1 MKAFGGFLLVLSFYF
16 ACTGP
21 TKNPTRD
28 PYSLETLTFLEE
40 VLLDVW
46 ESSDSRENALSRLRY
61 VCRNRD
67 TDDGYLCYTWG
78 LIEFKNGNYNESY
91 TAFKLALE
99 KNPTD
104 SLYKNL
110 LRLSA
115 VKSNNL
121 EELTNSGEEGR
132 VLSLYSETISSCQTE
147 SKRANAFASFLEL
160 ARSGH
165 LTKDMLKKGVF
176 SLCFAGF
183 SEVQKAEIHPWI
195 KTARINYADRL
206 VTDKVKAD
214 PFSKVWDTSFYH
226 KGSEPKDGVF
236 YSHPIS
242 EAWRKLRLAAKAG
255 NEAQARESLHQFQ
268 NEIGIAKKKSKTEAN
283 LALAL
288 ERSAKLLLEQDP
300 VYAKISFL
308 AKEL

>member
-67 TDDGYLCYTWG
+67 TDDGFLCYTWG
-78 LIEFKNGNYNESY
+78 LIEFKSGNYNESY

-99 KNPTD
+99 KNPND

-121 EELTNSGEEGR
+121 EDLANSGEEGR
-132 VLSLYSETISSCQTE
+132 VIALYSETISSCQTE
-147 SKRANAFASFLEL
+147 SKRANAYTSFLEL
-160 ARSGH
+160 ARAGH

-176 SLCFAGF
+176 SLCFASF
-183 SEVQKAEIHPWI
+183 SEVQKSEILPWM
-195 KTARINYADRL
+195 KTARTNYADRL
-206 VTDKVKAD
+206 VADKVEAD
-214 PFSKVWDTSFYH
+214 PFSRVWDTSFYH
-226 KGSEPKDGVF
+226 KGAEPKEGIF

-242 EAWRKLRLAAKAG
+242 EAWRKLRLAAKSG

-268 NEIGIAKKKSKTEAN
+268 NEIAIAKKKSKTEAN

>member
-1 MKAFGGFLLVLSFYF
+1 MKAFGIFLLALTSYF
-16 ACTGP
+16 SCAGP

-46 ESSDSRENALSRLRY
+46 ENSESRENALSRLRY
-61 VCRNRD
+61 VCRNKD
-67 TDDGYLCYTWG
+67 TDDGFLCYTWG
-78 LIEFKNGNYNESY
+78 LIEFKSGNYSDSY

-99 KNPTD
+99 KNPND

-115 VKSNNL
+115 ERSNNL
-121 EELTNSGEEGR
+121 QDLANSNEEGR

-147 SKRANAFASFLEL
+147 TKKKNAFFSFLAL
-160 ARSGH
+160 AKEGH

-176 SLCFAGF
+176 SLCFAKF
-183 SEVQKAEIHPWI
+183 SETEKAEIFPFI
-195 KTARINYADRL
+195 KTAQINYAERMIA
-206 VTDKVKAD
+206 DKVKAD
-214 PFSKVWDTSFYH
+214 PFTKVWDTSFYH
-226 KGSEPKDGVF
+226 KGEEPKDGTF

-242 EAWRKLRLAAKAG
+242 EAWRKLKLAAKSG
-255 NEAQARESLHQFQ
+255 NDSAARESLRQFQ
-268 NEIGIAKKKSKTEAN
+268 NEIQIAKKKGKAVAN

-300 VYAKISFL
+300 LYSKVSYLS
-308 AKEL
+308 KEL